1 MTSHLLER
9 YAALG
14 IRLTA
19 DSGRLA
25 IDAPDGALTPGLVGE
40 LKRNKPALLAAL
52 TVPEPAPGTRRI
64 PLPSTPGR
72 PAATA
77 PVQPGLVHPGD
88 GRPAHLGDQAGG
100 PAAIPERTSAAI
112 PAAAIDA
119 TAGQVEGLGDLLPAT
134 GEWDELPEPEPCPT
148 CGGIDCWWGLWDERR
163 CERCEPSGQ
172 RSLLLAN
179 RAARLRERTA
189 SGRR

>member
-77 PVQPGLVHPGD
+77 PVQPGLSTRATG
-88 GRPAHLGDQAGG
+88 GRPTRRPSRRSRGDPRADLGGD
-100 PAAIPERTSAAI
+100 

-134 GEWDELPEPEPCPT
+134 GEWDELPDPEPCPT

>member
-1 MTSHLLER
+1 LSTMSLYFSGKMR
-9 YAALG
+9 CG
-14 IRLTA
+14 QA
-19 DSGRLA
+19 DKPKSEKRKML
-25 IDAPDGALTPGLVGE
+25 D
-40 LKRNKPALLAAL
+40 LKTIFSNEQPP
-52 TVPEPAPGTRRI
+52 VPT
-64 PLPSTPGR
+64 T

-77 PVQPGLVHPGD
+77 PEPLTTTRGD
-88 GRPAHLGDQAGG
+88 GRPDNLGDQASG
-100 PAAIPERTSAAI
+100 PTSIPERTSATI

>member
-1 MTSHLLER
+1 VKKTNEFD
-9 YAALG
+9 ANG
-14 IRLTA
+14 F
-19 DSGRLA
+19 LA
-25 IDAPDGALTPGLVGE
+25 GMFNEQPP
-40 LKRNKPALLAAL
+40 
-52 TVPEPAPGTRRI
+52 VPT
-64 PLPSTPGR
+64 T

-77 PVQPGLVHPGD
+77 PEPLTTTRGD
-88 GRPAHLGDQAGG
+88 GRPELKDPVVNCPQGIGA
-100 PAAIPERTSAAI
+100 ERTS
-112 PAAAIDA
+112 AAIDA

-134 GEWDELPEPEPCPT
+134 GEWDELPDPEPCPT
-148 CGGIDCWWGLWDERR
+148 CGGIDCWWGSWGERR

>member
-19 DSGRLA
+19 DNGRLA
-25 IDAPDGALTPGLVGE
+25 IDAPAGTLTPGLADE
-40 LKRNKPALLAAL
+40 LRQHKPALLAAL
-52 TVPEPAPGTRRI
+52 TRPELAPG
-64 PLPSTPGR
+64 PSMDSAPIGPGR

-77 PVQPGLVHPGD
+77 PVQPGLVQPGD
-88 GRPAHLGDQAGG
+88 GRPDNLGDQAGG
-100 PAAIPERTSAAI
+100 PTAIPSENL
-112 PAAAIDA
+112 
-119 TAGQVEGLGDLLPAT
+119 VVHNCEHGDLLPAD

-148 CGGIDCWWGLWDERR
+148 CGGIDCWWGLWGERH
-163 CERCEPSGQ
+163 CSVCEPSGQ

-179 RAARLRERTA
+179 RAARLRARA
-189 SGRR
+189 KQ